1 MKGRGQFTVPI
12 ADLSATCWINPH
24 STKFPADLPFIIAD
38 GADKSAVGTMNDSV
52 GKLISQA
59 QMGMTFT
66 LKASMDLE
74 FPNRV
79 MNRPLRSLAY
89 MSFIHPL
96 HNKRHLW
103 NGSLLRR

>member
-1 MKGRGQFTVPI
+1 M
-12 ADLSATCWINPH
+12 
-24 STKFPADLPFIIAD
+24 

-52 GKLISQA
+52 GKLVSQA

-79 MNRPLRSLAY
+79 MNRPLRLLAPMY
-89 MSFIHPL
+89 FIHPA
-96 HNKRHLW
+96 HT
-103 NGSLLRR
+103 RRVGKSYREQYNMRIARGNVL